1 MSWTPTSL
9 SAFCIDSPLR
19 RPLEIHDIAQIKSL
33 LPSLIRFAY
42 IDRDLLQVHAAG
54 DDSEKAKKQQ
64 ERDQLFVIRD
74 PGQQH
79 EEVAGP
85 SNKTGE
91 EGQVLVFEFNDG
103 ELKGKGGKVIH
114 RKSA

>member
-1 MSWTPTSL
+1 MSD
-9 SAFCIDSPLR
+9 FPLAQVPSDHITL

-33 LPSLIRFAY
+33 LPTLIRFAY

-54 DDSEKAKKQQ
+54 EDTEKAKKQQ
-64 ERDQLFVIRD
+64 ARDQLFVIKE
-74 PGQQH
+74 PGQP
-79 EEVAGP
+79 EGP
-85 SNKTGE
+85 AASSSGE
-91 EGQVLVFEFNDG
+91 QGQVLVFEFNDG